1 MTVAI
6 KRNFKFALA
15 TPLAASAVF
24 WFNMEDYQK
33 DRFATLIVR
42 SVIDTVDQSAKP
54 EATGVSETRQGLKLS
69 HVRHGVAD
77 SHSI

>member
-1 MTVAI
+1 MTVAA

-15 TPLAASAVF
+15 TLLASIGCF

-42 SVIDTVDQSAKP
+42 SMVGLVDQSTKP
-54 EATGVSETRQGLKLS
+54 EAIDASETQHRAELPKSVSLS
-69 HVRHGVAD
+69 
-77 SHSI
+77 